1 MGIRSVKK
9 NGQTQGVRGNGASD
23 NAAANAAANAVANA
37 LAKGALIQLR
47 DVGKTYC
54 TPAGDV
60 RALMDVSADFHRG
73 EFTGIFGRS
82 GAGKSTLVNM
92 ITGVDRLTSGQ
103 VLIGDT
109 IVNELSENQMAQ
121 WRGRNLGIVYQTFEL
136 MPTLS
141 LLDNVMLPMD
151 MCGVYRPRAS
161 AQRAMALLEQV
172 GLEEHARKRP
182 SQISGG
188 QQQRVA
194 IARALANDPEIIVAD
209 EPTGSLDSVTAGMI
223 LDVFESLVQQGR
235 TIVMVTHDESL
246 RQLVS
251 HVLRIADGE
260 IVEDDHKPHRTEP
273 IHGRPG
279 VHQEVPR

>member
-1 MGIRSVKK
+1 MR
-9 NGQTQGVRGNGASD
+9 D
-23 NAAANAAANAVANA
+23 NAFDNA
-37 LAKGALIQLR
+37 LNDGALIQLR
-47 DVGKTYC
+47 DVGKTYH

-60 RALMDVSADFHRG
+60 RALTGISADFHRG
-73 EFTGIFGRS
+73 EFVGVFGTS

-109 IVNELSENQMAQ
+109 VINELSENQMAQ
-121 WRGRNLGIVYQTFEL
+121 WRGKNLGIIYQTFEL
-136 MPTLS
+136 MPSLS
-141 LLDNVMLPMD
+141 LLDNVILPMD

-161 AQRAMALLEQV
+161 AQRAMELLEQV

-209 EPTGSLDSVTAGMI
+209 EPTGSLDSVTAGLI
-223 LDVFESLVQQGR
+223 LDIFEALVRQGK

-260 IVEDDHKPHRTEP
+260 IVEDDHQPHRSEP
-273 IHGRPG
+273 AHGRSG

>member
-1 MGIRSVKK
+1 LGNRSIDE
-9 NGQTQGVRGNGASD
+9 NGQTQAARPGTASD
-23 NAAANAAANAVANA
+23 NA
-37 LAKGALIQLR
+37 LAMGALIQLR
-47 DVGKTYC
+47 DVGKTYH

-60 RALMDVSADFHRG
+60 RALSGLSADFHRG
-73 EFTGIFGRS
+73 EYVGILGRS

-109 IVNELSENQMAQ
+109 YIDELSENQMAQ

-151 MCGVYRPRAS
+151 MCGVYSPRAS
-161 AQRAMALLEQV
+161 AQRAISLLEQV

-194 IARALANDPEIIVAD
+194 IARALANDPEILVAD

-223 LDVFESLVQQGR
+223 LEIFESLVQQGK

-246 RQLVS
+246 RHRFS
-251 HVLRIADGE
+251 HVLRIADGV
-260 IVEDDHKPHRTEP
+260 IVEDDLPPHGSEP
-273 IHGRPG
+273 AHGRSG

>member
-1 MGIRSVKK
+1 MGIGSVKE
-9 NGQTQGVRGNGASD
+9 NGRTQGLRRNAASD
-23 NAAANAAANAVANA
+23 SAVANA
-37 LAKGALIQLR
+37 VAKGALIQLR
-47 DVGKTYC
+47 DVVKTFC

-60 RALMDVSADFHRG
+60 IALAGINADFHRG

-109 IVNELSENQMAQ
+109 YVDELSENQMAQ

-141 LLDNVMLPMD
+141 LLDNVVLPMD

-161 AQRAMALLEQV
+161 AQRAMALLDQV

-194 IARALANDPEIIVAD
+194 IARALANDPQFIVAD
-209 EPTGSLDSVTAGMI
+209 EPTGSLDSVTAGLI
-223 LDVFESLVQQGR
+223 LDIFESLVRQGK

-260 IVEDDHKPHRTEP
+260 IVEDDLQAHRIEP
-273 IHGRPG
+273 AHGRPG

>member
-1 MGIRSVKK
+1 MGNRNVEEDVQSQVSRRD
-9 NGQTQGVRGNGASD
+9 TASD
-23 NAAANAAANAVANA
+23 NA
-37 LAKGALIQLR
+37 LAKGPLIQLR
-47 DVGKTYC
+47 DVAKTYR

-60 RALMDVSADFHRG
+60 RALMGVNADFHRG
-73 EFTGIFGRS
+73 EFVGIFGRS

-141 LLDNVMLPMD
+141 LLDNVILPMD

-172 GLEEHARKRP
+172 GLEEHAYKRP

-209 EPTGSLDSVTAGMI
+209 EPTGSLDSVTAGLI
-223 LDVFESLVQQGR
+223 LDRFESLVRQGR

-246 RQLVS
+246 RQRVS

-260 IVEDDHKPHRTEP
+260 IVEDDRPPHRVEP
-273 IHGRPG
+273 THGRPG